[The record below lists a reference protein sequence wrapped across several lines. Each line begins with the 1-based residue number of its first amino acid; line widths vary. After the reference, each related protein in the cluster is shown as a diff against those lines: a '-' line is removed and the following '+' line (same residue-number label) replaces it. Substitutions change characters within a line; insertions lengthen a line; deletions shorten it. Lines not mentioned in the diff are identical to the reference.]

1 MKNRILFLLAIGFAW
16 HPVAAQLSQQETD
29 LLQKLDSLKK
39 SQSVAKH
46 FAELYF
52 STTVRATNYFLN
64 RSQREQD
71 FIRRFETRFAGFF
84 FRSAEARTQNIS
96 IPVEWKT
103 YFTGDELT
111 PLQYQLIGIN
121 AHINGDIWQ
130 ALTTE
135 FSLAEIRENKDSY
148 YSFQKGLILQ
158 YREFYVASR
167 KSNSKI
173 RTLHVATAGLD
184 KLFGKM
190 MLVRWRKRQLQLA
203 VLYFN
208 NRQKFDKKLEKL
220 HQKMEHIDRMILQH
234 L

>member
-1 MKNRILFLLAIGFAW
+1 LKNRILFLLAIGFAW

>member
-1 MKNRILFLLAIGFAW
+1 MAIGFAW